1 MDAEIVTQQKFV
13 ENIPC
18 GYSMSTILGF
28 DQIENKH
35 NLYCWK
41 GCMKRF
47 CDSLGE
53 QGKAI
58 TDFEKKKLL
67 WLTRKE
73 LKSHEDVKKCYI
85 SGKGHPSPQKKQKT
99 KQNKTK
105 QQQQKNRPKK
115 TATTTTTTKNNKY
128 ITNQK
133 VRYRCHYT
141 GKYTGTTHSICNLN
155 FKVPN
160 VSPAVFHNSSNYDF
174 YYQRSNKWV

>member
-1 MDAEIVTQQKFV
+1 MDAEIVIQQKFV

-47 CDSLGE
+47 CDSLRE

-99 KQNKTK
+99 KQNKT
-105 QQQQKNRPKK
+105 
-115 TATTTTTTKNNKY
+115 TTTKKQTKKNSNNNNNNK
-128 ITNQK
+128 K
-133 VRYRCHYT
+133 
-141 GKYTGTTHSICNLN
+141 
-155 FKVPN
+155 
-160 VSPAVFHNSSNYDF
+160 
-174 YYQRSNKWV
+174 

>member
-41 GCMKRF
+41 GFMKRF
-47 CDSLGE
+47 CDSLRE

-105 QQQQKNRPKK
+105 QNNNNKKTDQKKQQQQQQQQKIIN
-115 TATTTTTTKNNKY
+115 
-128 ITNQK
+128 I
-133 VRYRCHYT
+133 
-141 GKYTGTTHSICNLN
+141 
-155 FKVPN
+155 
-160 VSPAVFHNSSNYDF
+160 
-174 YYQRSNKWV
+174 

>member
-47 CDSLGE
+47 CDSLRE

-85 SGKGHPSPQKKQKT
+85 SGKGHPSP
-99 KQNKTK
+99 
-105 QQQQKNRPKK
+105 
-115 TATTTTTTKNNKY
+115 
-128 ITNQK
+128 
-133 VRYRCHYT
+133 
-141 GKYTGTTHSICNLN
+141 
-155 FKVPN
+155 
-160 VSPAVFHNSSNYDF
+160 
-174 YYQRSNKWV
+174 